1 MNEKEC
7 GSQKVERVVHNGIK
21 AYMVTEVIGSYSGQA
36 IMDTTF
42 YTRKNPIFDYTVED
56 VL

>member
-7 GSQKVERVVHNGIK
+7 GGSKIERTVYK
-21 AYMVTEVIGSYSGQA
+21 DQRAYQVTETIGSYNGQA
-36 IMDTTF
+36 LTEVTF

>member
-1 MNEKEC
+1 MNEKDC

-36 IMDTTF
+36 INCVTF

>member
-7 GSQKVERVVHNGIK
+7 GSQKIERVVHNGVK
-21 AYMVTEVIGSYSGQA
+21 AYMVTEVIGSYSGQP
-36 IMDTTF
+36 ISHVTF
-42 YTRKNPIFDYTVED
+42 YTRKNPIFNCMVED